1 MVIKKLDVLSPP
13 VTFYY
18 KGVLSHPSFVSGIIS
33 IIAFIIIMFF
43 AVYYSL
49 FVIMRKNPKTYY
61 FSSFTNDA
69 GVFPI
74 NSSSFFHF
82 ISMSEDSDNPTDKGV
97 NFENFRI
104 LGFDIYYYY
113 AYINGSIN
121 NFDHWLYG
129 YCNNDSDVD
138 GISNLINQQY
148 FEKSACIRKYFSQK
162 DQKYYDTGNINFK
175 WPEMAHG
182 TFNKNKTYYSVVLEK
197 CREDTIDLVLGKGH
211 HCKNDTELDEIL
223 SHHGVVHFNFIDN
236 YIDALNYSYPVTKYF
251 YRVENSLDKDHY
263 TINHLNFNP
272 SLVKTNY
279 GLFWDRYSQETSY
292 SYERNDAFTY
302 ELGEEKIYMGY
313 YLWLNNKLFYSE
325 RIYQRVQDVLSNIG
339 GIFQAI
345 FLAASLVNSL
355 YNKYIVLIDTE
366 KLLSSSVEKEKDY
379 KPKNAKFE
387 KAKKVLKNKTSEL
400 DEDKSNNTLKNI
412 NEKHNLYNSKSN
424 KLINSNKEKD
434 NLKSDYYNSKTDYKN
449 INNNYNKEENKIE
462 KEKNNDDNK
471 NKIENYKE
479 KNFWSYFCYK
489 ISNGKKNNNFRIY
502 ESFRTKIIS
511 EEHLIRNYLNIYNL
525 LKVSKKKLYSR
536 RNSYHLKDLI
546 NLV

>member
-18 KGVLSHPSFVSGIIS
+18 KGVLSHPSIVSGIIS

-49 FVIMRKNPKTYY
+49 FVIMRKNPKAYY

-182 TFNKNKTYYSVVLEK
+182 TFNKNKTYYSVILER

-434 NLKSDYYNSKTDYKN
+434 NLKNDYYNFKTDYKN

-536 RNSYHLKDLI
+536 RKSYHLKDLI

>member
-182 TFNKNKTYYSVVLEK
+182 TYNKNKTYYSVVLEK

-366 KLLSSSVEKEKDY
+366 KLLSSSIEKEKDY

-434 NLKSDYYNSKTDYKN
+434 NLKNDYYNFKTDYKN

-502 ESFRTKIIS
+502 KSFRTKIIS

-536 RNSYHLKDLI
+536 RKSYHLKDLI

>member
-1 MVIKKLDVLSPP
+1 MVIKKLDILSPP

-18 KGVLSHPSFVSGIIS
+18 KGVLSHSSYVSGIIS
-33 IIAFIIIMFF
+33 IIAFIIIFSF
-43 AVYYSL
+43 ALYYSSI
-49 FVIMRKNPKTYY
+49 VIMRKNPKTYY

-82 ISMSEDSDNPTDKGV
+82 ISMSEDSENPTDKGV

-104 LGFDIYYYY
+104 LGFDIYYFY
-113 AYINGSIN
+113 AYLNGSITD
-121 NFDHWLYG
+121 FDHWLYG
-129 YCNNDSDVD
+129 YCNNDSDID
-138 GISNLINQQY
+138 GISHLINQQY
-148 FEKSACIRKYFSQK
+148 FEKSACIRKYFSHK
-162 DQKYYDTGNINFK
+162 DQKYYDTGNINFR

-182 TFNKNKTYYSVVLEK
+182 TFNINKTYYSVILER
-197 CREDTIDLVLGKGH
+197 CREDTIDLVLGKGY

-236 YIDALNYSYPVTKYF
+236 YIDALNYSYPITKYF

-272 SLVKTNY
+272 SLIKTNY

-345 FLAASLVNSL
+345 FLASSLINSL
-355 YNKYIVLIDTE
+355 YNKYITLIDTE
-366 KLLSSSVEKEKDY
+366 KLLSSSIEKEKDH
-379 KPKNAKFE
+379 KPKNSKYE
-387 KAKKVLKNKTSEL
+387 KAMKVLKNKINNI
-400 DEDKSNNTLKNI
+400 DGDKSNNTLNNI

-424 KLINSNKEKD
+424 KLNNSNMEKD
-434 NLKSDYYNSKTDYKN
+434 NPKGDYYNFKTDYKN
-449 INNNYNKEENKIE
+449 INNKYKKEENKFD
-462 KEKNNDDNK
+462 KEKNNDDNI
-471 NKIENYKE
+471 NKIDNNKK
-479 KNFWSYFCYK
+479 KNFWSYLCYK
-489 ISNGKKNNNFRIY
+489 ISKGKKNNSFRIY

-525 LKVSKKKLYSR
+525 LKISKKKLYSR
-536 RNSYHLKDLI
+536 RNSYQLKDLI

>member
-1 MVIKKLDVLSPP
+1 MVLKKLDILSPP

-18 KGVLSHPSFVSGIIS
+18 KGVLSHPSIVSGIIS

-43 AVYYSL
+43 AAYYSL

-182 TFNKNKTYYSVVLEK
+182 TFNKNKTYYSVILER

-434 NLKSDYYNSKTDYKN
+434 NLKNDYYNFKTDYKN

-536 RNSYHLKDLI
+536 RKSYHLKDLI

>member
-18 KGVLSHPSFVSGIIS
+18 KGVLSHPSIVSGIIS

-43 AVYYSL
+43 VVYYSL

-182 TFNKNKTYYSVVLEK
+182 TFNKNKTYYSVILER

-325 RIYQRVQDVLSNIG
+325 RIYQRVQDVISNIG

-434 NLKSDYYNSKTDYKN
+434 NLKNDYYNFKTDYKN

-536 RNSYHLKDLI
+536 RKSYHLKDLI

>member
-18 KGVLSHPSFVSGIIS
+18 KGVLSHPSIVSGIIS

-61 FSSFTNDA
+61 FSSFTNEA

-148 FEKSACIRKYFSQK
+148 FEKSACIRKYFNSK
-162 DQKYYDTGNINFK
+162 EQKYIDINEENFK

-182 TFNKNKTYYSVVLEK
+182 TFNKNKTYYSVILER

-325 RIYQRVQDVLSNIG
+325 RIYQRVQDVISNIG

-434 NLKSDYYNSKTDYKN
+434 NLKSDYYNFKTDYKN

-536 RNSYHLKDLI
+536 RKSYHLKDLI

>member
-18 KGVLSHPSFVSGIIS
+18 KGVLSHPSIVSGIIS

-113 AYINGSIN
+113 AYLNGSIN

-182 TFNKNKTYYSVVLEK
+182 TFNKNKTYYSVILER

-325 RIYQRVQDVLSNIG
+325 RIYQRVQDVISNIG

-434 NLKSDYYNSKTDYKN
+434 NLKNDYYNFKTDYKN

-536 RNSYHLKDLI
+536 RKSYHLKDLI

>member
-18 KGVLSHPSFVSGIIS
+18 KGVLSHPSIVSGIIS

-182 TFNKNKTYYSVVLEK
+182 TFNKNKTYYSVILER

-434 NLKSDYYNSKTDYKN
+434 NLKNDYYNFKTEYKN
-449 INNNYNKEENKIE
+449 INNNYN

>member
-18 KGVLSHPSFVSGIIS
+18 KGVLSHPSIVSGIIS

-182 TFNKNKTYYSVVLEK
+182 TFNKNKTYYSVILER

-325 RIYQRVQDVLSNIG
+325 RIYQRVQDVISNIG

-345 FLAASLVNSL
+345 FLSASLVNSL

-366 KLLSSSVEKEKDY
+366 KLLSSSEEKEKDY

-434 NLKSDYYNSKTDYKN
+434 NLKNDYYNFKTDYKN

-536 RNSYHLKDLI
+536 RKSYHLKDLI

>member
-129 YCNNDSDVD
+129 YCNNDSDID

-182 TFNKNKTYYSVVLEK
+182 TYNKNKTYYSVVLEK

-387 KAKKVLKNKTSEL
+387 KAKKVLKNKTS
-400 DEDKSNNTLKNI
+400 DMDGDKSNNTLKNI
-412 NEKHNLYNSKSN
+412 NEKHNLYKSKSN

-434 NLKSDYYNSKTDYKN
+434 NLKSDYYNFKTDYKN

-479 KNFWSYFCYK
+479 KNFWNYFCYK
-489 ISNGKKNNNFRIY
+489 ISKGKKNNSFRIY

-525 LKVSKKKLYSR
+525 LKVSKKKLLSR

>member
-18 KGVLSHPSFVSGIIS
+18 KGVLSHPSIVSGIIS

-182 TFNKNKTYYSVVLEK
+182 TFNKNKTYYSVILER

-434 NLKSDYYNSKTDYKN
+434 NLKSDYYNFKTDYKN

>member
-18 KGVLSHPSFVSGIIS
+18 KGVLSHPSIVSGIIS

-182 TFNKNKTYYSVVLEK
+182 TFNKNKTYYSVILER

-325 RIYQRVQDVLSNIG
+325 RIYQRVQDVISNIG

-387 KAKKVLKNKTSEL
+387 KAKKVLKNKTNDL

-434 NLKSDYYNSKTDYKN
+434 NLKNDYYNFKTDYKN

-536 RNSYHLKDLI
+536 RKSYHLKDLI

>member
-18 KGVLSHPSFVSGIIS
+18 KGVLSHPSIVSGIIS

-182 TFNKNKTYYSVVLEK
+182 TFNKNKTYYSVILER

-434 NLKSDYYNSKTDYKN
+434 NLKNDYYNFKTDYKN

>member
-18 KGVLSHPSFVSGIIS
+18 KGVLSHPSIVSGIIS

-182 TFNKNKTYYSVVLEK
+182 TFNKNKTYYSVILER

-211 HCKNDTELDEIL
+211 HCKNDTELDEML

-434 NLKSDYYNSKTDYKN
+434 NLKNDYYNFKTDYKN

-536 RNSYHLKDLI
+536 RKSYHLKDLI

>member
-18 KGVLSHPSFVSGIIS
+18 KGVLSHPSIVSGIIS

-43 AVYYSL
+43 AAYYSL

-182 TFNKNKTYYSVVLEK
+182 TFNKNKTYYSVILER

-434 NLKSDYYNSKTDYKN
+434 NLKSDYYNFKTDYKN

-525 LKVSKKKLYSR
+525 LKVSKKKLLSR

>member
-1 MVIKKLDVLSPP
+1 MVLKKLDILSPP

-33 IIAFIIIMFF
+33 ILAFIIIISF

-49 FVIMRKNPKTYY
+49 FIIMRKNPKTYY

-182 TFNKNKTYYSVVLEK
+182 TFNKNKTYYSVILER

-434 NLKSDYYNSKTDYKN
+434 NLKNDYYNFKTDYKN

-536 RNSYHLKDLI
+536 RKSYHLKDLI

>member
-1 MVIKKLDVLSPP
+1 
-13 VTFYY
+13 
-18 KGVLSHPSFVSGIIS
+18 
-33 IIAFIIIMFF
+33 
-43 AVYYSL
+43 
-49 FVIMRKNPKTYY
+49 
-61 FSSFTNDA
+61 
-69 GVFPI
+69 
-74 NSSSFFHF
+74 
-82 ISMSEDSDNPTDKGV
+82 MSEDSDNPTDKGV

-104 LGFDIYYYY
+104 LGFDIYYHDVYL
-113 AYINGSIN
+113 NGSIN

-129 YCNNDSDVD
+129 YCNNGSDID
-138 GISNLINQQY
+138 GINNLINHQY
-148 FEKSACIRKYFSQK
+148 FEKSACIRKYFSYK
-162 DQKYYDTGNINFK
+162 DQKYYDTGDINFK

-182 TFNKNKTYYSVVLEK
+182 TFNKNKSYYSVILER
-197 CREDTIDLVLGKGH
+197 CREDTINLVLGKGH
-211 HCKNDTELDEIL
+211 HCKNDTEMDEIL

-272 SLVKTNY
+272 SLIKTNY
-279 GLFWDRYSQETSY
+279 GLFWDKYSQETSY

-325 RIYQRVQDVLSNIG
+325 RIYQRVQDVISNIG

-345 FLAASLVNSL
+345 FLAASLINSL

-366 KLLSSSVEKEKDY
+366 KLLSSSIEKEEDH
-379 KPKNAKFE
+379 KPKNPKFD
-387 KAKKVLKNKTSEL
+387 KAKKVLKNKTRNI

-412 NEKHNLYNSKSN
+412 NEKNNLYNSKSN

-434 NLKSDYYNSKTDYKN
+434 NLKSNYYNFQTDYKN
-449 INNNYNKEENKIE
+449 INNKYKKEENKID
-462 KEKNNDDNK
+462 KDKNNDNNNNK
-471 NKIENYKE
+471 TENYKE
-479 KNFWSYFCYK
+479 KNFWSFFCYK
-489 ISNGKKNNNFRIY
+489 ISKGKKNNSFRIY
-502 ESFRTKIIS
+502 DSFRTKIIS

-525 LKVSKKKLYSR
+525 LKVTKKKLYSR
-536 RNSYHLKDLI
+536 RNTYLLKDLI

>member
-18 KGVLSHPSFVSGIIS
+18 KGVLSHPSIVSGIIS

-182 TFNKNKTYYSVVLEK
+182 TFNKNKTYYSVILER

-434 NLKSDYYNSKTDYKN
+434 NLKNDYYNFKTDYKN

-536 RNSYHLKDLI
+536 RKSYHLKDLI

>member
-1 MVIKKLDVLSPP
+1 
-13 VTFYY
+13 
-18 KGVLSHPSFVSGIIS
+18 
-33 IIAFIIIMFF
+33 MFF

-182 TFNKNKTYYSVVLEK
+182 TFNKNKTYYSVILER

-434 NLKSDYYNSKTDYKN
+434 NLKNDYYNFKTDYKN

-511 EEHLIRNYLNIYNL
+511 EEHLIRNHLNIYNL
-525 LKVSKKKLYSR
+525 LKVSKKKLNSR
-536 RNSYHLKDLI
+536 RNKYHLKDLI
-546 NLV
+546 NLI

>member
-43 AVYYSL
+43 AAYYSL

-182 TFNKNKTYYSVVLEK
+182 TFNKNKTYYSVILER

-434 NLKSDYYNSKTDYKN
+434 NLKNDYYNFKTDYKN